1 MIVER
6 IKQEGAKQMFGMM
19 GPLFD
24 IALDAS
30 IDINLDSFEDLK
42 DNPKLAPAM
51 VSFKDLFESI

>member
-1 MIVER
+1 
-6 IKQEGAKQMFGMM
+6 M